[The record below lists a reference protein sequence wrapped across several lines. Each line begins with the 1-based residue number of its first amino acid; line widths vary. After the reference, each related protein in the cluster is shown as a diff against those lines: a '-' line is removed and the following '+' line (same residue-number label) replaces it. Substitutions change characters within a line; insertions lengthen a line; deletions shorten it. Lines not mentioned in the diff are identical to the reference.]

1 LRKTGVVTEKIEKK
15 KKKKSY
21 KKPCF
26 NILKRNLYFI
36 EALYFSFREASV
48 TSSFHFTFACLH
60 QCQVQVTGPKVN
72 AWKRKE
78 KKRERVQQKL
88 NKSLEQGLN
97 LSGS

>member
-1 LRKTGVVTEKIEKK
+1 LRKTGVVAEKIEKK
-15 KKKKSY
+15 KK
-21 KKPCF
+21 
-26 NILKRNLYFI
+26 II
-36 EALYFSFREASV
+36 QEALYFYFSFKEASV

>member
-1 LRKTGVVTEKIEKK
+1 VAAEKIE
-15 KKKKSY
+15 KKKSY
-21 KKPCF
+21 KKPCL
-26 NILKRNLYFI
+26 ILKRNLY
-36 EALYFSFREASV
+36 SFREASV